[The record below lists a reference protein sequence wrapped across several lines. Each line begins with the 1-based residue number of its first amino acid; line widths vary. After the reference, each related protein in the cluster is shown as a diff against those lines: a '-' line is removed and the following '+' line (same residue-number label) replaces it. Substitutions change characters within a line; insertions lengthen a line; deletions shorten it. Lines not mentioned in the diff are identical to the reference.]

1 MQTLYSIESM
11 SNEIPA
17 GEPLRML
24 QQNIEQSRFLFTYL
38 VFCITEVA
46 RFAEKD
52 AAKRAQK
59 HLPSQHDLNINIKI
73 AGNEIVWA
81 VLENASFKKVMDH
94 FKIKNLADDE
104 VIRKL
109 YQLLIASPEYTE
121 YIQLPLREKKSEKKI
136 IEFIFSN
143 LMLPEEIFISDM
155 EEKFMNWDDDGEVMI
170 VLMNELLQKPDAF
183 NFDDIAGK
191 EKIDF
196 AEELLQCVMDKKEYC
211 LELIKPKLK
220 NWDADRIASLDM
232 ILMQMGVCEF
242 LYFETIP
249 PKVTIN
255 EYIDL
260 AKEYST
266 EQSGHFINGI
276 LDNIHKEL
284 AADNKIHKRNFKNST
299 L

>member
-94 FKIKNLADDE
+94 SVIQIYVSLA
-104 VIRKL
+104 
-109 YQLLIASPEYTE
+109 LI
-121 YIQLPLREKKSEKKI
+121 
-136 IEFIFSN
+136 
-143 LMLPEEIFISDM
+143 
-155 EEKFMNWDDDGEVMI
+155 
-170 VLMNELLQKPDAF
+170 
-183 NFDDIAGK
+183 
-191 EKIDF
+191 
-196 AEELLQCVMDKKEYC
+196 
-211 LELIKPKLK
+211 
-220 NWDADRIASLDM
+220 
-232 ILMQMGVCEF
+232 
-242 LYFETIP
+242 IP
-249 PKVTIN
+249 RT
-255 EYIDL
+255 DL
-260 AKEYST
+260 
-266 EQSGHFINGI
+266 
-276 LDNIHKEL
+276 
-284 AADNKIHKRNFKNST
+284 
-299 L
+299 